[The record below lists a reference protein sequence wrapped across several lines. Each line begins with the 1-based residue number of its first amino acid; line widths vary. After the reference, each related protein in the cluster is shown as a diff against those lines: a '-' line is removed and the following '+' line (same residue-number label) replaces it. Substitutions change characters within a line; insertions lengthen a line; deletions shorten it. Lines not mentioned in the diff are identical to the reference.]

1 MNMNRRL
8 FLTATVLTA
17 GTRITPSFAAHAAQ
31 EEVTSGGLGLSL
43 ADIRSLYE
51 EGEIG
56 QSFLSFTEPQSGT
69 TLYIDFGMDDLAQT
83 IYVSGDI
90 DESEVDALVAWL
102 VLDDVQDH
110 RAYWT
115 LTGAGSIAEFRAL
128 TMVSPSLAEY
138 TNDRTGILATW
149 QLEPDGA
156 GGGNVVNLIITLQ
169 QEGVG

>member
-8 FLTATVLTA
+8 FLTSSLLIA

-31 EEVTSGGLGLSL
+31 DVTSGGLGLTL
-43 ADIRSLYE
+43 ADIQSLYE
-51 EGEIG
+51 EGPVG
-56 QSFLSFTEPQSGT
+56 QSFRTFIEPDSGAS
-69 TLYIDFGMDDLAQT
+69 LYIDFGMDDLAQT
-83 IYVSGDI
+83 IYVSGAI
-90 DESEVDALVAWL
+90 DESQVDALVAWL

-110 RAYWT
+110 RAYAT
-115 LTGAGSIAEFRAL
+115 LTSAGSIAESRAL

-138 TNDRTGILATW
+138 TNNRTGILATW

-156 GGGNVVNLIITLQ
+156 GGTTVANLIITLQ